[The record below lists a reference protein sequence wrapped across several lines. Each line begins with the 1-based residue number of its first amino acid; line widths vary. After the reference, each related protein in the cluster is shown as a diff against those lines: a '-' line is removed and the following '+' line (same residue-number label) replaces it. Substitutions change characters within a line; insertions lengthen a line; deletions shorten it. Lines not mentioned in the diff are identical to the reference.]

1 MGLGPTTISNTNC
14 LTFMTELSNVDC
26 CVVRIFRTVITS
38 ILLAYILK
46 VFDKASI
53 TFSLVSILVNAMVI
67 AAPLLDFSVWK
78 TSKTISDIPTELF
91 KYAPIK
97 YVV

>member
-1 MGLGPTTISNTNC
+1 M
-14 LTFMTELSNVDC
+14 
-26 CVVRIFRTVITS
+26 
-38 ILLAYILK
+38 
-46 VFDKASI
+46 
-53 TFSLVSILVNAMVI
+53 VSVLVNAMVI

-97 YVV
+97 YVVWAYNPNGVRVDWMVDIVLETDVLCDP